1 MEKEMTATAN
11 QELRT
16 ESDKDPAPD
25 IITGGLKSEDLRNYI
40 DRVERLSE
48 DKTEIMEDIKTVYQE
63 AKSAGFNVKTMKE
76 IIKKRKMDANDLEEQ
91 ELLLELY
98 KRAIGMS

>member
-16 ESDKDPAPD
+16 ESDRDPAPD

-40 DRVERLSE
+40 DRVERLTE
-48 DKTEIMEDIKTVYQE
+48 DKVAVTEDIKTVYQE
-63 AKSAGFNVKTMKE
+63 AKSSGFDVKTMKE
-76 IIKKRKMDANDLEEQ
+76 IVKKRKMDANDLEEQ

>member
-1 MEKEMTATAN
+1 MTATAQ
-11 QELRT
+11 QELNN
-16 ESDKDPAPD
+16 ESAAAERDPAPG

-40 DRVERLSE
+40 NRVERLE
-48 DKTEIMEDIKTVYQE
+48 ENKAEVMEDIKTVYQE
-63 AKSAGFNVKTMKE
+63 AKSAGFDPKTMKE
-76 IIKKRKMDANDLEEQ
+76 IVKKRKMDAHDLEEQ

>member
-1 MEKEMTATAN
+1 MTATAQ

-16 ESDKDPAPD
+16 ESDRDPAPG
-25 IITGGLKSEDLRNYI
+25 IISGGLKSEDLRNYI
-40 DRVERLSE
+40 SRVERLE
-48 DKTEIMEDIKTVYQE
+48 ENKAEVMEDIKTVYQE
-63 AKSAGFNVKTMKE
+63 AKSAGFDPKTMKE
-76 IIKKRKMDANDLEEQ
+76 IVKKRKMDAHDLEEQ

>member
-1 MEKEMTATAN
+1 MTATAQ
-11 QELRT
+11 QEIRT
-16 ESDKDPAPD
+16 ESERDPAPG

-40 DRVERLSE
+40 NRVERLEE
-48 DKTEIMEDIKTVYQE
+48 DKTAVMEDIKTVYQE
-63 AKSAGFNVKTMKE
+63 AKSAGFDPKTMKE
-76 IIKKRKMDANDLEEQ
+76 IVKKRKMDAHDLEEQ

>member
-1 MEKEMTATAN
+1 MTATAQ

-16 ESDKDPAPD
+16 ESDRDAPPG
-25 IITGGLKSEDLRNYI
+25 IISGGLKSEDLRNYI
-40 DRVERLSE
+40 SRVERLEENKS
-48 DKTEIMEDIKTVYQE
+48 EIMEDIKTVYQE
-63 AKSAGFNVKTMKE
+63 AKSAGFDPKTMKE
-76 IIKKRKMDANDLEEQ
+76 IVKKRKMDAHDLEEQ

>member
-1 MEKEMTATAN
+1 MTATAQ

-16 ESDKDPAPD
+16 ESADRDPAPG
-25 IITGGLKSEDLRNYI
+25 IISGGLKSEDLRNYI
-40 DRVERLSE
+40 SRVERLEENKS
-48 DKTEIMEDIKTVYQE
+48 EIMEDIKTVYQE
-63 AKSAGFNVKTMKE
+63 AKSAGFDPKTMKE
-76 IIKKRKMDANDLEEQ
+76 IVKKRKMDAHDLEEQ

>member
-1 MEKEMTATAN
+1 MTATAQ
-11 QELRT
+11 QELSNEAAIT
-16 ESDKDPAPD
+16 ERDPAPG

-40 DRVERLSE
+40 DRVERLE
-48 DKTEIMEDIKTVYQE
+48 ENKTEVMEDIKTVYQE
-63 AKSAGFNVKTMKE
+63 AKSAGFDPKTMKE
-76 IIKKRKMDANDLEEQ
+76 IVKKRKMDAHDLEEQ

>member
-1 MEKEMTATAN
+1 MEKKMTATAN

-16 ESDKDPAPD
+16 ETDKDPAPD

-40 DRVERLSE
+40 DRIERLDE
-48 DKTEIMEDIKTVYQE
+48 DRMAVVEDMKTVFQE
-63 AKSAGFNVKTMKE
+63 AKSGGFDPKTMKE
-76 IIKKRKMDANDLEEQ
+76 IIKRRKMDAHDLEEQ

-98 KRAIGMS
+98 KDAIGMS